1 MARRLT
7 LHWLGKTL
15 ASLGLALTVVATAQ
29 AAPAKPAAAKPLEA
43 NFDQV
48 FVRAQRAPAPPAN
61 RPAIK
66 PGAESGVAMV
76 KPLPKPIAEAPAP
89 LRRPNVT
96 VYPVRLPPQ
105 PIQTGYL
112 DPFQAQL
119 AQLTNAEQGRI
130 GVAAYDLSTG
140 KALGVLGDQPFPMA
154 STSKVAIAAT
164 YLDMVDSGRVK
175 LSDQFPLM
183 VPLASRKFDGEI
195 APVRPGMPVSARG
208 LIEAAL
214 IRSDNQATDALLA
227 AIGGPKAVNDWLR
240 RVRIEEVR
248 LDRDIATLVRD
259 DGAFDPAKTIDP
271 RDSATPRAMVRLLSG
286 LYQGHYLSAESRAF
300 LLATMAR
307 CETGKRRIPELMPEG
322 LVIAHKT
329 GTLSNTSS
337 DIGIITMPD
346 GRAIAMAIYVT
357 GQGGKQNRDARIAG
371 IARTIYDG
379 YLHDAQS
386 IRRTAVRR

>member
-1 MARRLT
+1 MIGKLA
-7 LHWLGKTL
+7 HSWLGKM
-15 ASLGLALTVVATAQ
+15 LALLGVMAACPGVAQ
-29 AAPAKPAAAKPLEA
+29 AAGKTPLEA
-43 NFDQV
+43 QFDQV
-48 FVRAQRAPAPPAN
+48 FVTAKRAPAQSQPKQPVVVPDRPRAPSA
-61 RPAIK
+61 PAI
-66 PGAESGVAMV
+66 A
-76 KPLPKPIAEAPAP
+76 
-89 LRRPNVT
+89 VT
-96 VYPVRLPPQ
+96 PVRLPPTPAFPVYQ
-105 PIQTGYL
+105 

-130 GVAAYDLSTG
+130 GVAAYDLTTG
-140 KALGVLGDQPFPMA
+140 RSLAVLGDQPFPMA

-164 YLDMVDSGRVK
+164 YLDMVDAGRFK

-183 VPLASRKFDGEI
+183 VPVASRKFDGPV
-195 APVRPGMPVSARG
+195 APVRPGMPVSAQG

-227 AIGGPKAVNDWLR
+227 AVGGPKAVNDWLR
-240 RVRIEEVR
+240 RARIDEMR
-248 LDRDIATLVRD
+248 IDRDIATLVRD

-286 LYQGHYLSAESRAF
+286 LYQGHFLSSQSRAF

-329 GTLSNTSS
+329 GTLANTSS
-337 DIGIITMPD
+337 DIGIITTPD
-346 GRAIAMAIYVT
+346 GRAIVMAIYVT
-357 GQGGKQNRDARIAG
+357 GQGGKTSRDARIAG

-379 YLHDAQS
+379 YVYNTQS
-386 IRRTAVRR
+386 ALRTAARRR